1 MSWRPRFRFLRK
13 SNAHDFEAEFRA
25 VYQEPGVRL
34 LAQACSVAAFVF
46 GIFYLLDATSAGF
59 GYFGG
64 IQTFRFVVVA
74 SLLAF
79 VAFLHLFRDAALKHY
94 TTIAIVS
101 ITLAM
106 QAAGWVSY
114 AARRQFSDV
123 EVYWALTSSFE
134 TAIVLAFG
142 FSRLTAWTTLL
153 VTLGGTLTAIGY
165 AVTLSGHAQQLGR
178 LITHL
183 VVATSAC
190 YLLRLTIES
199 RERRLFIQGKEVL
212 DKAVYTHRLEVA
224 RLAAVEAD
232 QAKSRFLA
240 SMSHE
245 VRTPMNAVLQI
256 LEVVRD
262 KLAPSERQLV
272 DRGRASGQAL
282 LRVLNTILDYTKLSA
297 GGSPLHMSSVNL
309 SDLIRTVSELFEAS
323 AVAKGIAL
331 RTEVEIPKG
340 LERVT
345 TDEVKVVEILNNLV
359 SNAIKATAKGHVR
372 ISVGAHQSPLEPESV
387 EVFLEVADTG
397 IGIPKEDQLSL
408 FEAFYQG
415 GPLTEGKPVGTGLGL
430 AIVQQLAQLLRGE
443 VSVESEPGTG
453 SRFRVNFRAKIAPA
467 FQPAS
472 LDDSSR
478 RPSQIGALAGE
489 DAPSRTSVPTLHSMR
504 LKVLLAE
511 DHEINAELAKIFLE
525 SFGCTVTHALDGQE
539 AIQRYQSG
547 TFDIVLMDCL
557 MPVCDGFTA
566 TIRIRAFEKEHM
578 RPRIPI
584 IAVTANTLVGDRDHC
599 LGVGMDDFLPKPYS
613 RDDLSV
619 MLSRW
624 SKVKPAQMA
633 PTSA

>member
-1 MSWRPRFRFLRK
+1 MRWSHRFRFLKR
-13 SNAHDFEAEFRA
+13 STAQEFEAEFRA
-25 VYQEPGVRL
+25 IYQEPGVRL
-34 LAQACSVAAFVF
+34 LAQAFAVAAFVF

-59 GYFGG
+59 GFFGG
-64 IQTFRFVVVA
+64 IQTFRFVVVLV
-74 SLLAF
+74 LLSF
-79 VAFLHLFRDAALKHY
+79 VGFLHFFREAALRHY
-94 TTIAIVS
+94 TPIAIVS
-101 ITLAM
+101 IALAM

-142 FSRLTAWTTLL
+142 FSRLTAWTTLV
-153 VTLGGTLTAIGY
+153 VTLAGTLTAIGY
-165 AVTLSGHAQQLGR
+165 ALTLSGHAQQLGR

-183 VVATSAC
+183 LVATAAC

-212 DKAVYTHRLEVA
+212 DKTVYTHRLEVA
-224 RLAAVEAD
+224 RLAAEQAD
-232 QAKSRFLA
+232 QAKARFLA

-262 KLAPSERQLV
+262 KLAPTERQLV
-272 DRGRASGQAL
+272 DRGRASGHAL

-297 GGSPLHMSSVNL
+297 GGSPLHMSSVRL
-309 SDLIRTVSELFEAS
+309 PDLVRTVAELFEAS
-323 AVAKGIAL
+323 AVSKGIAL

-340 LERVT
+340 LETVI

-359 SNAIKATAKGHVR
+359 SNAIKATSKGHVR
-372 ISVGAHQSPLEPESV
+372 ISVGGHQSPLESEAV

-397 IGIPKEDQLSL
+397 IGIAKEEQQSL

-415 GPLTEGKPVGTGLGL
+415 GPLTEGKPAGTGLGL

-443 VSVESEPGTG
+443 VSVESEPGRG
-453 SRFRVNFRAKIAPA
+453 SRFRVNFRAKIAPQT
-467 FQPAS
+467 QPRH
-472 LDDSSR
+472 LDDSIAR
-478 RPSQIGALAGE
+478 LPPI
-489 DAPSRTSVPTLHSMR
+489 DTAPSGQATLHTSILPLRSMR
-504 LKVLLAE
+504 MKVLLAE

-525 SFGCTVTHALDGQE
+525 SFGCTVTHVLDGEE
-539 AIQRYQSG
+539 AVKRYQSG

-624 SKVKPAQMA
+624 SKAKPPQIA